1 MDRVQNYIMPF
12 QAVSVHG
19 TYKNTPIN
27 FQSHIKTSGP
37 VHCHFSLT
45 LNSQSRHKGHQF
57 RLLPFQTLERKKNHE
72 QLQLKKQTTT
82 YHCGRNERSSGVLF
96 KVLTVITI
104 KPLLSI
110 PGFSLY
116 HFIVMFPFLVMCQ
129 YLCSFT
135 GTAPMLQSSH
145 IHLFM
150 TLKKKK
156 FSEKFSETISASVKG
171 SRLCLKGALVMR
183 TLLSLTTWSELLLW
197 TSLRLMELSVEMTTQ
212 SPDTDVL
219 DVISQDGLEVGDEA
233 EAAHANRNRCPRR

>member
-1 MDRVQNYIMPF
+1 MLF

-19 TYKNTPIN
+19 TNKNTPIN

-37 VHCHFSLT
+37 VHCHFSMT

-57 RLLPFQTLERKKNHE
+57 RLLPFQTLERKKITNSFSW
-72 QLQLKKQTTT
+72 KNKQQQTN
-82 YHCGRNERSSGVLF
+82 YHCGRNEQSSGVLF

-104 KPLLSI
+104 KPLVSI

-145 IHLFM
+145 VHLFM
-150 TLKKKK
+150 TL
-156 FSEKFSETISASVKG
+156 FFIFLISE
-171 SRLCLKGALVMR
+171 
-183 TLLSLTTWSELLLW
+183 
-197 TSLRLMELSVEMTTQ
+197 
-212 SPDTDVL
+212 
-219 DVISQDGLEVGDEA
+219 
-233 EAAHANRNRCPRR
+233 